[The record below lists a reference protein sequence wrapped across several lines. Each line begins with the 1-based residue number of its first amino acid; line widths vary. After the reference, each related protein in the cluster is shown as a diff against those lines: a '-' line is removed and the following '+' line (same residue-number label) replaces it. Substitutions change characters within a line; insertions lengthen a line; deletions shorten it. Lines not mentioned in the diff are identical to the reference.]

1 MLLGLTKGSLLYVP
15 RMPVDCGALSQT
27 QNLND
32 IPLYGDSLEIHN
44 VSVAAHFCALI
55 QTVLMDGAP
64 ELLRVYLDVVT
75 RLGVL

>member
-1 MLLGLTKGSLLYVP
+1 MLLRLTKGSLLYVP
-15 RMPVDCGALSQT
+15 RKPVDCDTLSQT

-44 VSVAAHFCALI
+44 VSAAAHFCALI

-64 ELLRVYLDVVT
+64 DLLTVYLGAVT